1 MQFLAPL
8 QISLASVALFMS
20 GLAGHPAA
28 AQNLLANPRFPL
40 ALGISHWPVGQGT
53 ANWAPFECGLTSPFS
68 GSAYLDSALDESRAR
83 IWQCVLAEPGKRYD
97 LSTSLWLG
105 RGEASI
111 AIVFHGGIC
120 GGEPELDFEEASAA
134 VIEDWIDLELS
145 AVAPPGTISAAVHL
159 AVDHPNRNA
168 RAYFDDVV
176 LRVPEPSTSGAF
188 AALMTLAGLARSLQP
203 LRAR

>member
-1 MQFLAPL
+1 MLLVSALA
-8 QISLASVALFMS
+8 AR
-20 GLAGHPAA
+20 PAA
-28 AQNLLANPRFPL
+28 AENLLANPRFPL

-53 ANWAPFECGLTSPFS
+53 ANWSPFECGLTSPFS

-83 IWQCVLAEPGKRYD
+83 IWQCVLATAGERYE

-120 GGEPELDFEEASAA
+120 GGEPELDYEEASTT
-134 VIEDWIDLELS
+134 VLDDWIDLELS
-145 AVAPPGTISAAVHL
+145 ALAPPGTISAAVHL
-159 AVDHPNRNA
+159 AVDHPDRNA

-176 LRVPEPSTSGAF
+176 LEVPEPATGSAA
-188 AALMTLAGLARSLQP
+188 AALTMLAALSR
-203 LRAR
+203 RRRH